1 MDYKQSFKKLLQVV
15 HSENNAAKREKSS
28 W

>member
-28 W
+28 